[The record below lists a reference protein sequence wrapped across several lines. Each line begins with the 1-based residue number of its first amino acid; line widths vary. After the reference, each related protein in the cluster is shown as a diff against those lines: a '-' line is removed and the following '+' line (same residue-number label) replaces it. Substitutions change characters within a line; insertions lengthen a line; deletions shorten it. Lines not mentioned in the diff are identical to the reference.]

1 MQPEVIVLTC
11 IVAAFAFVA
20 YLILSARHK
29 ERMAL
34 LEYDRDISV
43 FKGPQRLP
51 VGGALKL
58 GLVFL
63 FGGVGIVLG
72 YLLHTLFRVPE
83 EVAMFALLFIS
94 AGSGLLTYYFL
105 ATKINEE

>member
-1 MQPEVIVLTC
+1 MIPEVIIIMCLAGV
-11 IVAAFAFVA
+11 FAFVA
-20 YLILSARHK
+20 YLVLSARHK

-43 FKGPQRLP
+43 FKGRQMLR

-58 GLVFL
+58 GLVLL
-63 FGGVGIVLG
+63 FGGVGIIVG
-72 YLLHTLFRVPE
+72 HLLHSLFGVPE
-83 EVAMFALLFIS
+83 EVATFSLLFIS

-105 ATKINEE
+105 ANKINEE